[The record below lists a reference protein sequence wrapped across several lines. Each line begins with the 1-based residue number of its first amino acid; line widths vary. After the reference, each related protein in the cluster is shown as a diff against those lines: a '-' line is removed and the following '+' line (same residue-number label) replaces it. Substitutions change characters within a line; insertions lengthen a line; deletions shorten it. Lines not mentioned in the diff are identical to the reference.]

1 MRATPDLALAVDC
14 GTRARSPDHRVH
26 RRGVGI
32 AQVRIEEFLSSG
44 GDPGMGPVGHQKQ
57 A

>member
-1 MRATPDLALAVDC
+1 MRATSDLALAVDC
-14 GTRARSPDHRVH
+14 GTRAGSPDHRVH